1 MHLANIAYG
10 SQLQKGNL
18 LAFVNHAFCIY
29 IAGDAH
35 KFSTACVCM
44 PCAMAYTVN
53 GIIDILD
60 HKRIIKLQNLCV
72 FVNVI
77 ALYMSSD
84 QRKKRTF
91 TILAVHCLSI
101 LSSSCRTQKI
111 RPSNDGRKQAAFC
124 PACALVRGS
133 DFQAYGK
140 YIIIASQSIKA
151 ISVIFMVG
159 KNCVYCVKVILQQK
173 WTIIASICYI
183 PIKHILA
190 KH

>member
-1 MHLANIAYG
+1 MAKKVEHSKVERTTNRIRRGAPCIWC

-18 LAFVNHAFCIY
+18 LAFVNHAFCIC
-29 IAGDAH
+29 IAGNAH
-35 KFSTACVCM
+35 KFSTTCVCM

-53 GIIDILD
+53 EIIDILD
-60 HKRIIKLQNLCV
+60 HKRNIKLQNLCV

-84 QRKKRTF
+84 QRKKRTS

-111 RPSNDGRKQAAFC
+111 RPFNDGRKQSAFC

-140 YIIIASQSIKA
+140 YTYN
-151 ISVIFMVG
+151 
-159 KNCVYCVKVILQQK
+159 NCI
-173 WTIIASICYI
+173 
-183 PIKHILA
+183 A